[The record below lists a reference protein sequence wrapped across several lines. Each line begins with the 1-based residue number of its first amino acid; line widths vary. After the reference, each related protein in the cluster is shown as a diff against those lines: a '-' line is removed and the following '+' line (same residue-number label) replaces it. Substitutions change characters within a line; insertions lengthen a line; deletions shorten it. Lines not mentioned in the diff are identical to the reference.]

1 MTDAF
6 RYNTL
11 FAAVLFS
18 ILASGI
24 TLLFRRRRPALAAIA
39 VLVGVTI
46 VALYLWEA
54 SQPQPPEPA
63 SSVTS
68 PTGYAP
74 TVSPSSGR
82 GRILLTGPPV
92 VF

>member
-18 ILASGI
+18 ILATGI
-24 TLLFRRRRPALAAIA
+24 ALLFRRRGLALAAIA
-39 VLVGVTI
+39 VLVGVTV
-46 VALYLWEA
+46 VALYLWQA
-54 SQPQPPEPA
+54 RQPQSPEPA

-68 PTGYAP
+68 PTD
-74 TVSPSSGR
+74 
-82 GRILLTGPPV
+82 
-92 VF
+92 